1 MGELLMILALLLF
14 LIGFPATIVTT
25 IVFAV
30 KKKKIKAPAICIP
43 VSLVLSLIFLAIGAE
58 LYSRTDE
65 YKENNEKLRIEEGQ
79 EKTEKESEKQKE
91 EASTTET
98 PTQEP
103 TTINIDELPEDE
115 YKVNCKQIY
124 YEDIKDKSGVS
135 KDDYVKIE
143 AYLQQTFQRD
153 IYESMV
159 DDLWEEHHL
168 DLTYFEFGVLSKQ
181 HENNY
186 GGENMLLFSNDYDL
200 SPYSYKN
207 ADKIIAYGKVIDVK
221 TNGWTGRSNIYFIPK
236 YIEKIN

>member
-14 LIGFPATIVTT
+14 LIGFPASIVAT

-43 VSLVLSLIFLAIGAE
+43 ASLVLSLIFLAIGAV
-58 LYSRTDE
+58 LYSETDE
-65 YKENNEKLRIEEGQ
+65 HIENKENLRNEEEQ
-79 EKTEKESEKQKE
+79 RKTENDSEKQTE
-91 EASTTET
+91 EELTTET

-103 TTINIDELPEDE
+103 TTVNADELSEDE
-115 YKVNCKQIY
+115 YKANCKQIY
-124 YEDIKDKSGVS
+124 YEDVKDKSGVS

-153 IYESMV
+153 IYESIV
-159 DDLWEEHHL
+159 DDLWKGHNL
-168 DLTYFEFGVLSKQ
+168 DLTYFEFGILPKQ
-181 HENNY
+181 YENNY
-186 GGENMLLFSNDYDL
+186 GGENMLLFSNNYDL

-207 ADKIIAYGKVIDVK
+207 GDKIIAYGKVIDVK